1 MGAAEVEA
9 GKHGDALADLNRAID
24 LSPKVAGL
32 YSNRG
37 NVYHALAD
45 EDTAL
50 ADYTEAIKRDLK
62 CLHPQR

>member
-1 MGAAEVEA
+1 M
-9 GKHGDALADLNRAID
+9 NRAID